1 MYPTRQCI
9 ANKQGDVSIV
19 SISRAITIGTPQ
31 KTWRYQSSLRTGIFT
46 RRLCYF

>member
-19 SISRAITIGTPQ
+19 SISRAITIGVHHK
-31 KTWRYQSSLRTGIFT
+31 KTWRYQSSLRVIMKMNRF
-46 RRLCYF
+46 

>member
-9 ANKQGDVSIV
+9 ANRQGDVSIV

-31 KTWRYQSSLRTGIFT
+31 EDVALSKFTSSDNENEPLRQQ
-46 RRLCYF
+46 